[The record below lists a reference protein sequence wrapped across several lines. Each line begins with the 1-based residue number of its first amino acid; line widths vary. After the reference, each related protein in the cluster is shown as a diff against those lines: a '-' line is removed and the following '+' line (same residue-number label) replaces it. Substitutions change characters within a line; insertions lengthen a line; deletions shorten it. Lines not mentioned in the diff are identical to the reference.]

1 MLSDRSDRS
10 LTRVAEKSRDRLT
23 RIVEGRTL
31 GDFSSYIQLLSD
43 RVMELMKD
51 ASSAYEST
59 VAEKKLA
66 FLTNVSKLD
75 ALNPLSV
82 MARGYSVA
90 QKDGKVLSEI
100 SKVEIG
106 DTITIRLRDGRIDA
120 IAQSKTEEY
129 R

>member
-1 MLSDRSDRS
+1 
-10 LTRVAEKSRDRLT
+10 
-23 RIVEGRTL
+23 
-31 GDFSSYIQLLSD
+31 
-43 RVMELMKD
+43 
-51 ASSAYEST
+51 
-59 VAEKKLA
+59 
-66 FLTNVSKLD
+66 
-75 ALNPLSV
+75 